1 MKLIECFLISTAKIK
16 MLLNGIKIA
25 NFKRYFYTQG
35 QYFNDKRIRE
45 YFYFVNDH
53 GEVNKRYFFKF
64 KTKIQFSNSSF

>member
-1 MKLIECFLISTAKIK
+1 
-16 MLLNGIKIA
+16 MLLNGIKVA

-53 GEVNKRYFFKF
+53 GEVNKKYFFKF
-64 KTKIQFSNSSF
+64 KTKIQFK

>member
-1 MKLIECFLISTAKIK
+1 
-16 MLLNGIKIA
+16 MLLNGI
-25 NFKRYFYTQG
+25 KRYFYTQG

-53 GEVNKRYFFKF
+53 GEVNKRHFFKF